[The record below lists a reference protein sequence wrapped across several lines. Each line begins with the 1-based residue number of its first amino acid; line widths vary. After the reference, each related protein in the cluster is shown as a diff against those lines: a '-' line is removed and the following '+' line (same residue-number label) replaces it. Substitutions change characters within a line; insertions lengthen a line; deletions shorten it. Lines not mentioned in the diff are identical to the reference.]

1 MHVRNST
8 VSKGREISPLIDDI
22 ARKILEELQK
32 DARISYAELGRRVGL
47 SPSATSE
54 RLKNLEDGGVIR
66 GYNVDINPASL
77 GLGVSAIIRMACD
90 GEQYRRFTAFL
101 ETCEDVRECH
111 HVTGGDA
118 LMIRV
123 LVGSIEELE
132 QLVMK
137 FLRFGV
143 PTTSIVLSSPLTRNA
158 FQLNGVLVQN
168 VQNA

>member
-1 MHVRNST
+1 MHVRNATLNST
-8 VSKGREISPLIDDI
+8 RSREVSPLIDDI
-22 ARKILEELQK
+22 ARKLLEELQK

-54 RLKNLEDGGVIR
+54 RLKNLEDAGVIR
-66 GYNVDINPASL
+66 GYRVDIDPSSL
-77 GLGVSAIIRMACD
+77 GLNVAAIIRMACD
-90 GEQYRRFTAFL
+90 GEQYRRFVAFL

-118 LMIRV
+118 LMIKV

-143 PTTSIVLSSPLTRNA
+143 PTTSIVLSSPLTRNS
-158 FQLNGVLVQN
+158 FQLDTFLVQK
-168 VQNA
+168 A

>member
-1 MHVRNST
+1 MHPRHTPIVPRA
-8 VSKGREISPLIDDI
+8 RELSPLIDDI
-22 ARKILEELQK
+22 ARKLLDELQK
-32 DARISYAELGRRVGL
+32 DARLSYAELGRRVGL

-54 RLKNLEDGGVIR
+54 RLRNLEDAGVIR
-66 GYNVDINPASL
+66 GYRAEIDPSSL
-77 GLGVSAIIRMACD
+77 GLSVGAIIRMACD
-90 GEQYRRFTAFL
+90 GEQYRRFVTFL
-101 ETCEDVRECH
+101 ETCEEVRECH

-143 PTTSIVLSSPLTRNA
+143 PTTSIVLSSPLTRNSYRLDS
-158 FQLNGVLVQN
+158 FEPEKT
-168 VQNA
+168 